1 MMTNQNTFNVA
12 QTDKLG
18 LALSGGGFR
27 AALFHIGVLARLA
40 ELDLLR
46 HVQVLSTV
54 SGGSIV
60 GAMYYLKLKQLLEDK
75 RTDGLKPSKSA
86 YILLVHELEKEFL
99 KGVQSNILIRTLVNP
114 FKNAKML
121 LSDDFSRSDR
131 LSELYHETFY
141 KPVWSANPDNFADW
155 LLDVLCIKDA
165 RAIYLKDLKIYPP
178 GTKEGFD
185 IRAYNQSADYKIP
198 MLSIN
203 ATILNTG
210 EHWKFTAS
218 SAGVS
223 SKPQV
228 SQPLE
233 QLSPHPQLYFD
244 DPTLTQQQRDKLAS
258 LTLSD
263 AVAASACVPSL
274 FTPLSIHELYQ
285 QNGKELVVELVD
297 GGVYDNQGLATL
309 REENCS
315 HTICSDASG
324 QLQFERTPSS
334 KLPSVIFRTN
344 DILMIRVRENELD
357 ELNKQPN
364 ARYWHLRESFT
375 GSKHFPSFSTPVD
388 QSDGVTNGQV
398 YLLSAVRTDLD
409 AFSDIEANALM
420 YDGYCL
426 CDRFINE
433 SAGLKTAP
441 SEKWTF
447 LNIRKDITDN
457 SAKLTQHLNIAG
469 DLFFKLFRLMG
480 MKGRIIAGIL
490 AVITLGI
497 LWFTVYFLINKY
509 QASIIALLNSPKM
522 VASVLVFGLA
532 GWLLFKKL
540 PERLAFLKKLADT
553 LRKIRTGKA
562 ILPVVYL
569 FSILTAIPSLIAYIY
584 LKVFNPKFLEL
595 GK

>member
-1 MMTNQNTFNVA
+1 MNNQNTFNVT

-46 HVQVLSTV
+46 QVQVLSTV

-75 RTDGLKPSKSA
+75 RPDGLKPSKSA
-86 YILLVHELEKEFL
+86 YILLVHELESEFL

-141 KPVWSANPDNFADW
+141 QPVWSAKPGSFTDW

-178 GTKEGFD
+178 GTQEGFD
-185 IRAYNQSADYKIP
+185 IRAYNQSAEYKIP

-203 ATILNTG
+203 ATTLNSG

-218 SAGVS
+218 SAGVGVKTQANQPIES
-223 SKPQV
+223 LYPQ
-228 SQPLE
+228 Q
-233 QLSPHPQLYFD
+233 YYD
-244 DPTLTQQQRDKLAS
+244 DPALTQQQRDKLAS

-274 FTPLSIHELYQ
+274 FTPLSIHDLYQ
-285 QNGKELVVELVD
+285 QNGEEIVVELVD

-309 REENCS
+309 SEEKCS

-324 QLQFERTPSS
+324 QLQFVRTPSS
-334 KLPSVIFRTN
+334 KLVSVIFRSN
-344 DILMIRVRENELD
+344 DILMIRVRENET
-357 ELNKQPN
+357 ENLNSQPN
-364 ARYWHLRESFT
+364 TGFWHLRDYFEGTS
-375 GSKHFPSFSTPVD
+375 HFPSFSTPVD
-388 QSDGVTNGQV
+388 RSDGTSNGQV
-398 YLLSAVRTDLD
+398 YLLSAIRTDLD
-409 AFSDIEANALM
+409 AFTNIEANALM

-426 CDRFINE
+426 CDRFINQ
-433 SAGLKTAP
+433 SAGLKKAP
-441 SEKWTF
+441 SEKWSF
-447 LNIRKDITDN
+447 LNIRTEITNN

-480 MKGRIIAGIL
+480 MKGRIIAGVLAAIIL
-490 AVITLGI
+490 CI
-497 LWFTVYFLINKY
+497 LWLALYFLINKY
-509 QASIIALLNSPKM
+509 QASIIDLLNSPKM
-522 VASVLVFGLA
+522 VASVLVFGSA
-532 GWLLFKKL
+532 GWLLFNNL
-540 PERLAFLKKLADT
+540 PEQLSILKKLADT

-562 ILPVVYL
+562 ILPVVYV
-569 FSILTAIPSLIAYIY
+569 FSVLTAVPAVIAYIY
-584 LKVFNPKFLEL
+584 LKVFNPKFLEI

>member
-1 MMTNQNTFNVA
+1 MTNPNTFQVN

-46 HVQVLSTV
+46 HVRVLSTV

-60 GAMYYLKLKQLLEDK
+60 GAMYYLKLKQLLEEK
-75 RTDGLKPSKSA
+75 RPDSLKPSQAA
-86 YILLVHELEKEFL
+86 YILLVQELENEFL
-99 KGVQSNILIRTLVNP
+99 KGVQSNILIRTLINP

-121 LSDDFSRSDR
+121 LSDDYSRSDR

-141 KPVWSANPDNFADW
+141 KPVVSPAQETFNQW
-155 LLDVLCIKDA
+155 LLDVLCIKDS
-165 RAIYLKDLKIYPP
+165 RAIYLKDLKIHPP
-178 GTKEGFD
+178 GTENGFD
-185 IRAYNQSADYKIP
+185 VRAYNDSADYKIP

-210 EHWKFTAS
+210 EHWKFTAT

-223 SKPQV
+223 SKPQA

-233 QLSPHPQLYFD
+233 SLSPHPQLYFD

-274 FTPLSIHELYQ
+274 FTPLSIHDLYQ
-285 QNGKELVVELVD
+285 QNGKEIVVELVD

-309 REENCS
+309 REESCS

-324 QLQFERTPSS
+324 QLQFDRTPSS

-357 ELNKQPN
+357 DLNKQPN
-364 ARYWHLRESFT
+364 ARYWHLRDSFI
-375 GSKHFPSFSTPVD
+375 GSSHFPSFSAPVD
-388 QSDGVTNGQV
+388 RSDGVSNGQV
-398 YLLSAVRTDLD
+398 YLISAIRTDLD
-409 AFSDIEANALM
+409 AFSNIEANALM

-426 CDRFINE
+426 CDCFINQ
-433 SAGLKTAP
+433 SAGLKNAP
-441 SEKWTF
+441 TENWNF
-447 LNIRKDITDN
+447 LKIRTEITNN
-457 SAKLTQHLNIAG
+457 SAKLTQHLLIAG

-490 AVITLGI
+490 AAIILGI
-497 LWFTVYFLINKY
+497 LWLAVYLLINKY
-509 QASIIALLNSPKM
+509 HASIIVFLSSPKM

-540 PERLAFLKKLADT
+540 PEQLSILKKLADT

-562 ILPVVYL
+562 SLPEVFL
-569 FSILTAIPSLIAYIY
+569 FSIFTVLPSIIAYVY